1 MATLTVFTPTYNRA
15 YILKQCYDSLC
26 RQTCKDF
33 VWLIV
38 DDGSS
43 DNTKEL
49 VDSWLKKDNG
59 FKIRYTYKENGGM
72 HTAHNK
78 AYELI
83 DTELNVCIDSD
94 DYMTDNAV
102 EIIINEWKKNK
113 SEDLAGLIGLDAF
126 ENGQI
131 IGDEFPDD
139 LYFTTLYN
147 FYYKL
152 KKKGDKKIVYRSELS
167 KLYPYPVFE
176 GEKYVGLA
184 YKYYKLDQKYKLKTL
199 NKVLCI
205 VEYMEDGSSK
215 NMMTQYRKNPKGFA
229 FFRKENMKN
238 PNASFIYK
246 LKENIHYVSSSFI
259 LKNKRFIEESPL
271 KVMTILAIP
280 FGFLLYIWIKHNN
293 KKGV

>member
-1 MATLTVFTPTYNRA
+1 MSTLTVFTPTYNRA

-49 VDSWLKKDNG
+49 VDSWLEKDNG
-59 FKIRYTYKENGGM
+59 FEIRYTYKENGGM

-102 EIIINEWKKNK
+102 EIIINEWNKNK

-131 IGDEFPDD
+131 IGDKFPND
-139 LYFTTLYN
+139 LYSTTLYD

-199 NKVLCI
+199 NQVLCI
-205 VEYMEDGSSK
+205 VEYREDGSSK
-215 NMMTQYRKNPKGFA
+215 NMIKQYIKNPKGFA
-229 FFRKENMKN
+229 FYRKENMKN
-238 PNASFIYK
+238 PNASLIYK
-246 LKENIHYVSSSFI
+246 IKESIHYVSSSMI
-259 LKNKRFIEESPL
+259 SKNKNYIKESPCKL
-271 KVMTILAIP
+271 LTITFIP
-280 FGFLLYIWIKHNN
+280 IGYLLYKLINYKN
-293 KKGV
+293 KEEI

>member
-15 YILKQCYDSLC
+15 YVLKQCYDSLC

-43 DNTKEL
+43 DNTKEI
-49 VDSWLKKDNG
+49 VEKWMANDNG
-59 FKIRYTYKENGGM
+59 FEIRYVYKQNGGM

-102 EIIINEWKKNK
+102 EIIINEWNKNK

-126 ENGQI
+126 ENGKI
-131 IGDEFPDD
+131 IGDNFPED
-139 LYFTTLYN
+139 LYSTTLYD
-147 FYYKL
+147 FYHKL
-152 KKKGDKKIVYRSELS
+152 KRSGDKKIVYRTDLS
-167 KLYPYPVFE
+167 KLYPYPVFK

-184 YKYYKLDQKYKLKTL
+184 YKYHKLDEKYKLKTV

-215 NMMTQYRKNPKGFA
+215 NMLNQYRKNPRGFA
-229 FFRKENMKN
+229 FYRIENMKN

-246 LKENIHYVSSSFI
+246 LKENIHYISSSFI
-259 LKNKRFIEESPL
+259 SKNKNYIKESPCKFL
-271 KVMTILAIP
+271 TIVSIP
-280 FGFLLYIWIKHNN
+280 MGYLLYKYIMKNTQ
-293 KKGV
+293 G

>member
-15 YILKQCYDSLC
+15 YVLKQCYDSLC

-33 VWLIV
+33 VWLII

-59 FKIRYTYKENGGM
+59 FEIRYTYKENGGM

-131 IGDEFPDD
+131 IGDKFPND
-139 LYFTTLYN
+139 LYSTTLYD

-152 KKKGDKKIVYRSELS
+152 KKTGDKKIVYRSELS

-176 GEKYVGLA
+176 EEKYVGLA

-229 FFRKENMKN
+229 FYRKENMKN

-246 LKENIHYVSSSFI
+246 LKENIHYVSSSLI
-259 LKNKRFIEESPL
+259 SNNKNYIKESPCKL
-271 KVMTILAIP
+271 LTIVSIP
-280 FGFLLYIWIKHNN
+280 IGYFFYKYIMNN
-293 KKGV
+293 TQG